1 MTEKRKPVWANPFGA
16 NPSATELEN
25 DYELAARQWRESEY
39 AKLNQVRQLWRA
51 AADEAGFR
59 LSMSRDTAK
68 LCTTPADCAKWA
80 VDHARMKAELAELRE
95 MQAEVDTECQK
106 RRQAIELGIIA
117 PPAEIRPPS
126 IPAPMATFKWPGQ

>member
-1 MTEKRKPVWANPFGA
+1 MTDTKRKPVWANPFGA

-39 AKLNQVRQLWRA
+39 SKLNATRQMWRA

-59 LSMSRDTAK
+59 LAMSRDTAS
-68 LCTTPADCAKWA
+68 LCDSPEAAATWA
-80 VDHARMKAELAELRE
+80 ARHARLKAELVELRA

-106 RRQAIELGIIA
+106 RRQAIELNIIA

-126 IPAPMATFKWPGQ
+126 IPAPMAVFNWPR